1 MMNSGYPV
9 LEFSVSLFLAS
20 ISVFLSKERLQ
31 SQLFIKGF
39 EMFCFIHKRDDTF
52 KGKVN

>member
-9 LEFSVSLFLAS
+9 LEFSVTPFLAS

-31 SQLFIKGF
+31 PQLFIKGF

>member
-9 LEFSVSLFLAS
+9 LKFSVSLFLAP

-31 SQLFIKGF
+31 PQLFIKGF
-39 EMFCFIHKRDDTF
+39 EMFCFMYKRDDTF